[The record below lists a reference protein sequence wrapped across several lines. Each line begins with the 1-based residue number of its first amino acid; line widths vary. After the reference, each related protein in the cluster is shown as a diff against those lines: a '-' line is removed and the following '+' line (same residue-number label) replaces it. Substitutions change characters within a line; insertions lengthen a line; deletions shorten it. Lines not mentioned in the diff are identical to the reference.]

1 MPKYRV
7 LAQPSGLIN
16 GYPWPAVGEL
26 IDLPSVVAMPELEAV
41 EEIRPASTA
50 GVEKRPARKRVAK
63 P

>member
-7 LAQPSGLIN
+7 LTQPIGLIN
-16 GYPWPAVGEL
+16 GYPWPAAGEVIEL
-26 IDLPSVVAMPELEAV
+26 SAVVNMPELEAV
-41 EEIRPASTA
+41 EEIRPSIEA